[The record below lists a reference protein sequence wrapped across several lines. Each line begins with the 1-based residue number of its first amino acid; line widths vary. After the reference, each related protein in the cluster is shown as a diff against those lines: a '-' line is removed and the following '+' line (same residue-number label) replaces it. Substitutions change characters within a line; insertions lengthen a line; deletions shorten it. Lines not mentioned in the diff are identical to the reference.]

1 MEKASAQRSAPG
13 YLRDL
18 SKLVKQR
25 AHVYTGFSR
34 MSSNMPF
41 SSSMRKTTN
50 ADDSGDRR
58 STSTPDPR
66 PSTGTSGSSFDGD
79 SGTDEAEMVKYSLT
93 RDLTIDERLEEI
105 VGPMP
110 LLSFKADEKDMVPVK
125 CGVKRRTSPLRDI
138 QFDFT
143 PPANPTRNS
152 FERCIASIEGAKYC
166 IAYSSGVSALSA
178 IIHCCKHGDH
188 IICCDDAYSG
198 TQRLLRTIAA
208 PIYNISSSYVDFN
221 EDGKLAAEISKFPN
235 TTLIMFETPSNPT
248 LKLIDFHTVVK
259 AVQRKRIFTMC
270 DSTFMSPAGQSP
282 LTFGIDMVV
291 HSTTKYVNGHSDV
304 LGGVVCTNND
314 YLKKKLRHYQ
324 NACGCVLSPFDS
336 YLVLRGVKTLSLR
349 MDRHESNA
357 LKLASWLE
365 QHPQV
370 ESVRYPGLPSHP
382 QYDLACKQMFSFGGM
397 IAFKIKGG
405 LEAARTF
412 LNRVKVFTLA
422 ESLGAVESLIESPAL
437 MTHHNVPEERL
448 REAGVEPNLIRVSV
462 GIEAVEDLIE
472 DLDAAFKGI
481 ETGEF
486 E

>member
-1 MEKASAQRSAPG
+1 MSVSTTAFGFFISSGFAAWAFCKARVGRRSVAVSVDTVHASEHPRRGRRDSLPNVFCTRAVHDGNEPDPHNASEHPRRGRRDSLPNAFCTRAVHDGNEPDPQTGGVCVPINLSTTFAQ
-13 YLRDL
+13 
-18 SKLVKQR
+18 SKLGTWR
-25 AHVYTGFSR
+25 GSGHPSSYGEGF
-34 MSSNMPF
+34 
-41 SSSMRKTTN
+41 
-50 ADDSGDRR
+50 DYGR
-58 STSTPDPR
+58 ST
-66 PSTGTSGSSFDGD
+66 
-79 SGTDEAEMVKYSLT
+79 
-93 RDLTIDERLEEI
+93 
-105 VGPMP
+105 
-110 LLSFKADEKDMVPVK
+110 
-125 CGVKRRTSPLRDI
+125 
-138 QFDFT
+138 
-143 PPANPTRNS
+143 NPTRNS

-178 IIHCCKHGDH
+178 VIHCCKHGDH

-221 EDGKLAAEISKFPN
+221 EDGKLAAEIFKFPN

-248 LKLIDFHTVVK
+248 LKLIDFKTVVK
-259 AVQRKRIFTMC
+259 AVQRKHIFTMC

-314 YLKKKLRHYQ
+314 NLKKKLRHYQ

-370 ESVRYPGLPSHP
+370 ESVRYPGLQSHP
-382 QYDLACKQMFSFGGM
+382 QHDLACKQMFSFGGM

-405 LEAARTF
+405 LKAARTF

-448 REAGVEPNLIRVSV
+448 REAGVAPNLIRVSV
-462 GIEAVEDLIE
+462 GIEAIEDLIQ

-481 ETGEF
+481 ETCEF
-486 E
+486 